1 LFRMPG
7 YGARFWADRT
17 ADQRRR
23 SYPVFRG
30 KAAADVVVI
39 GGGLTGCAT
48 AYALAAAGRDV
59 VLLEAARLAGGAT
72 AGGIGAIIPQPDAS
86 YMAVERIA
94 GARTAG
100 TAWRE
105 TRRASLELGSVLR
118 KLKIRCDL
126 QPSELLIT
134 ARTEDEGAALV
145 REQTARKKAG
155 LDAPAL
161 SARAARQALGQDTAG
176 AIRLHDAFEFDPV
189 RATLGFAAAASLKG
203 AKVFERSAVKRTRF
217 TRKDAQVI
225 LETGGVIQT
234 RGIVVATGEPGAL
247 FGQLRRHV
255 HAAEGYVVVTH
266 PLTAAMRRELGPR
279 KGVITEAGSDSH
291 WLRWLPEERILFA
304 GALGAPTNERQR
316 QKLLVQRTAQL
327 MYELSVRYPAISGL
341 PAAWGWHVPVV
352 STSDRLPWIGAHRNY
367 PHHFFAVAT
376 GWEGAGLAWF
386 AAKAAVRHF
395 RDEARREDE
404 TFGFGR

>member
-1 LFRMPG
+1 MPG

-23 SYPVFRG
+23 SYPIFRG
-30 KAAADVVVI
+30 KTTADVVVI

-48 AYALAAAGRDV
+48 AYALAAGGCDV

-72 AGGIGAIIPQPDAS
+72 AAGIGAIVPQPDAS

-94 GARTAG
+94 GARATG
-100 TAWRE
+100 NAWRE
-105 TRRASLELGSVLR
+105 TRRASLELGSALR

-126 QPSELLIT
+126 EPSELLIT
-134 ARTEDEGAALV
+134 ARTIDEAPGLL
-145 REQTARKKAG
+145 REKSARKKAG
-155 LDAPAL
+155 LDAAAL
-161 SARAARQALGQDTAG
+161 SPRAARQALGQDTVG
-176 AIRLHDAFEFDPV
+176 AIRLHDTFEFDPV
-189 RATLGFAAAASLKG
+189 RATLGFAVAASSKG

-225 LETGGVIQT
+225 LENGGVIQT

-291 WLRWLPEERILFA
+291 WLRWLPEDRILFA